1 MYTILYIHT
10 ITLITYIDRKV
21 YMYIYILE
29 CMSKYRNRKICFD
42 KNFLEFIDYSSNR
55 KL

>member
-10 ITLITYIDRKV
+10 ITLITYINPEV
-21 YMYIYILE
+21 YMCIYILE
-29 CMSKYRNRKICFD
+29 CMSKYRKRKICFD
-42 KNFLEFIDYSSNR
+42 KNFLEFIDYSFNR

>member
-10 ITLITYIDRKV
+10 ITLITYINPEV
-21 YMYIYILE
+21 YMCTYTLE
-29 CMSKYRNRKICFD
+29 CMSKYRKRKICFD
-42 KNFLEFIDYSSNR
+42 KNFLEFIDYSFNR